1 MGGGWRSKG
10 GRLGKAPSCGGETGT
25 AEHEDPWRL
34 VNTPTLAL
42 PYSLPDLSVLLRAP
56 APFFFFFTP
65 LSAPP
70 VFAGSCFPLPLCL
83 VANRSG
89 TRSTRRKER
98 NAQRRT
104 ERFSIFVKVTLPV
117 AQFPFPH
124 QHPVLV
130 QKRRRLLW
138 NQGHRASLAKV
149 PPGCGIETGKRQRL
163 VQNGKA
169 GEIGNGEMRSGLS
182 KGQKRGKS
190 SKAPSCGGETGT
202 AEHEDLRRLV
212 NTPASP

>member
-1 MGGGWRSKG
+1 
-10 GRLGKAPSCGGETGT
+10 LGKAPSCGGETGT

-70 VFAGSCFPLPLCL
+70 VLAGSCFPLPLCL
-83 VANRSG
+83 VANRGG

-98 NAQRRT
+98 KAQRRT
-104 ERFSIFVKVTLPV
+104 ERFLFFKVTLPIV
-117 AQFPFPH
+117 QFPFPH

-138 NQGHRASLAKV
+138 NQGRHASSARA
-149 PPGCGIETGKRQRL
+149 PPGCDIETGS
-163 VQNGKA
+163 A
-169 GEIGNGEMRSGLS
+169 SGLWCETEA
-182 KGQKRGKS
+182 QGK
-190 SKAPSCGGETGT
+190 
-202 AEHEDLRRLV
+202 
-212 NTPASP
+212 